1 VNEKEK
7 IQKKKKKKKKKERK
21 NPPSSS
27 SCTSH
32 FPPVSCKP
40 HKSSSFKPTCIKV
53 FPQSKFSHLLK
64 ISFGWMI

>member
-7 IQKKKKKKKKKERK
+7 IQKKKKKKKKKKEKILLHPLPAPLIFLLCRA
-21 NPPSSS
+21 S
-27 SCTSH
+27 
-32 FPPVSCKP
+32 